1 MDVDE
6 KKRRNAMIFDRMA
19 TEASRSIVYRDTI
32 IEVDSLITD
41 LLELE
46 GTYYSKQTLE
56 LIRQRI
62 RETLAG
68 AGLMIE
74 NSVEYFDDE
83 GDANGIA

>member
-46 GTYYSKQTLE
+46 GTYYSGQTLE

-62 RETLAG
+62 RATLAD
-68 AGLMIE
+68 AGLVIE
-74 NSVEYFDDE
+74 IKD
-83 GDANGIA
+83 

>member
-83 GDANGIA
+83 GNANGIA

>member
-19 TEASRSIVYRDTI
+19 AEASRSIVYRDTV
-32 IEVDSLITD
+32 IEVDALITD
-41 LLELE
+41 LLNLE

-62 RETLAG
+62 RGTLAD

-74 NSVEYFDDE
+74 NSAEYFDDE
-83 GDANGIA
+83 GNVNGVA

>member
-1 MDVDE
+1 MDAE
-6 KKRRNAMIFDRMA
+6 KIKQRNAIIFDRMA
-19 TEASRSIVYRDTI
+19 TEASRSVVYRDTI
-32 IEVDSLITD
+32 IEVDALITD

-62 RETLAG
+62 RGTLAD

-74 NSVEYFDDE
+74 NSAEYFDDE
-83 GDANGIA
+83 GNANGIA

>member
-6 KKRRNAMIFDRMA
+6 KKQRNAMIFDRMA
-19 TEASRSIVYRDTI
+19 TEASRSVVYRDTI

-62 RETLAG
+62 RGTLAD

-74 NSVEYFDDE
+74 NSAEYFDDE
-83 GDANGIA
+83 GNADGIA